1 MKIARLL
8 CLLVSIAAVVPGQKK
23 PDEKKLDVQVLE
35 LKAKQSHRQLALDG
49 RVRVVA
55 PRSIRG
61 LTIFFDFLANDGMV
75 LATEKTKVD
84 EELLAPGAESSI
96 HADTDILPRSVG
108 VRLRAADFRQREL
121 AVGNAG
127 PFTIE

>member
-55 PRSIRG
+55 PKSIRG
-61 LTIFFDFLANDGMV
+61 LTIFFDFLSNDGTV